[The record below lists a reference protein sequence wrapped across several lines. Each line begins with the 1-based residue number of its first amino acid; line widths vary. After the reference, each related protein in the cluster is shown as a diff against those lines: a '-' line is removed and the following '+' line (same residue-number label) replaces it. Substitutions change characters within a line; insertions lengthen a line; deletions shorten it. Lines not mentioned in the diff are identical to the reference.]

1 MNVNL
6 VFHSDMHC
14 HNLSMLHNSIR
25 CPPVVNIIII
35 SNVIAI
41 NIFVLNNINVI
52 TWQKHCFALK
62 AMITEMVGYGIFYR
76 KFTGFFLKSHK
87 FPRNF
92 LQHDHIR

>member
-14 HNLSMLHNSIR
+14 HKLSMLHNSKQ
-25 CPPVVNIIII
+25 CPPVVNIIIV

-52 TWQKHCFALK
+52 T
-62 AMITEMVGYGIFYR
+62 
-76 KFTGFFLKSHK
+76 
-87 FPRNF
+87 
-92 LQHDHIR
+92 

>member
-25 CPPVVNIIII
+25 CPPVVNLIII

-52 TWQKHCFALK
+52 T
-62 AMITEMVGYGIFYR
+62 
-76 KFTGFFLKSHK
+76 
-87 FPRNF
+87 
-92 LQHDHIR
+92 